1 MFRCAYTQKT
11 VYIPIADGIKFNALY
26 LMYFF
31 SSSFSQR
38 SVCHFDFFFIFIP
51 LWCACVHFIHVR
63 CSSSIVHKMN
73 EKNVEF
79 YIRFVRFAI
88 YFAFS
93 STIILYIF
101 NKIAFA
107 LRLLM
112 VAEQTPS
119 FYPETN
125 LFIFTLENG
134 WCIQYITLELSVQI

>member
-1 MFRCAYTQKT
+1 MHTPKRLCTFQLLMELNLMRFTWCIFFR
-11 VYIPIADGIKFNALY
+11 L
-26 LMYFF
+26 L
-31 SSSFSQR
+31 
-38 SVCHFDFFFIFIP
+38 SVSVLFVISTFFFIFIP

-93 STIILYIF
+93 STIILYVF

-134 WCIQYITLELSVQI
+134 WCIQYITLELSVQK